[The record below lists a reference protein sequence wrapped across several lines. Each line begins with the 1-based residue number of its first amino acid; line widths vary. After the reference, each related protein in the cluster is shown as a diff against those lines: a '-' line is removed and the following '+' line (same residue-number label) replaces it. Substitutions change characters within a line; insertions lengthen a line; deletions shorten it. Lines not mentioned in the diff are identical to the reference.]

1 MQVQRISSNLIRYNS
16 KMQLEDKEVLCQDA
30 NTTTMPSFADAKN
43 FVNVNFKAIDKN
55 KYNQQGNTEL
65 IQAIYD
71 NNKAEFEM
79 LMEDPNTDVNE
90 RDQYGFTPLMR
101 ASHNGKFKYFFERLL
116 QHPKIDVNAT
126 IKDDIVFMDTCVL
139 VLLATACGFDKMA
152 FFEKILEHPDV
163 DVDLYFNYEKKHTL
177 VRIGN
182 YEKYEEMMR
191 NYKRG
196 VDRREKT
203 NQIVP
208 GKIDINKIISF
219 NEIWTD
225 PEKQTIEKLIST
237 NSYRALINLIELKF
251 NTLNEEFRNMS
262 SFDEIK
268 KSVRE
273 TETETIRKEEKEKAE
288 KALAEREQK
297 LVLSEEKI
305 KNKEKALDN
314 LISNYQQI
322 LAEDVANERKNFASG
337 IRTLYGIQTE
347 ELPKDMSMGEQM
359 VYVMNILLPRKK
371 KLKNFDG
378 ETPERITKELR
389 DNDKNLSSEGLKFLE
404 RIFDVSEQ
412 NCGEK
417 EIIDAIRSVKND
429 KGLIDMGKAAFF
441 ISSLAWGGTT
451 IQNVI
456 QKTAKLAIK

>member
-1 MQVQRISSNLIRYNS
+1 MQVQRISANLIRYNS
-16 KMQLEDKEVLCQDA
+16 KMQLKGKEIRCQDT
-30 NTTTMPSFADAKN
+30 NTTTLPSFTDAN
-43 FVNVNFKAIDKN
+43 SFVNVNFKAIDKN

-101 ASHNGKFKYFFERLL
+101 SSGEGKFKYFFERLL

-126 IKDDIVFMDTCVL
+126 INDGVFKDSCVL
-139 VLLATACGFDKMA
+139 VLLAEACGFDKLA

-208 GKIDINKIISF
+208 GKIDINKIISSK
-219 NEIWTD
+219 EIWTD
-225 PEKQTIEKLIST
+225 EEKQIIEKLIST
-237 NSYRALINLIELKF
+237 NSYRALITLIELKA
-251 NTLNEEFRNMS
+251 NALNEGFRNMS
-262 SFDEIK
+262 SLDEIK

-273 TETETIRKEEKEKAE
+273 TETET
-288 KALAEREQK
+288 
-297 LVLSEEKI
+297 
-305 KNKEKALDN
+305 
-314 LISNYQQI
+314 
-322 LAEDVANERKNFASG
+322 
-337 IRTLYGIQTE
+337 
-347 ELPKDMSMGEQM
+347 KD
-359 VYVMNILLPRKK
+359 IFR
-371 KLKNFDG
+371 
-378 ETPERITKELR
+378 
-389 DNDKNLSSEGLKFLE
+389 FLH
-404 RIFDVSEQ
+404 
-412 NCGEK
+412 
-417 EIIDAIRSVKND
+417 
-429 KGLIDMGKAAFF
+429 
-441 ISSLAWGGTT
+441 
-451 IQNVI
+451 
-456 QKTAKLAIK
+456 